1 MDARNSKTSILQL
14 FADSFTR
21 RRTELYNYICKNRL
35 FYWNLTIL
43 LDYLTSLNSS
53 SEQWSFRSWLL
64 LVKIF
69 EHIWGEECLCK
80 PLFPEG
86 RKSRFM
92 LINFQRMV
100 IFQISTFQRSIFALF
115 RAYQRSFRLFH
126 GNISKDILLRSRLL
140 RFTQNDHTGQ
150 AEFKICPFLKWT
162 QQ

>member
-1 MDARNSKTSILQL
+1 MDSRNSKTSILQL

-69 EHIWGEECLCK
+69 EHIWGVLCK
-80 PLFPEG
+80 LLITEG

-115 RAYQRSFRLFH
+115 GPIKEAFGSFM
-126 GNISKDILLRSRLL
+126 GISRKIFSCEADCYVLLRMTTLVR
-140 RFTQNDHTGQ
+140 QNSKY
-150 AEFKICPFLKWT
+150 APF
-162 QQ
+162 